1 MRKGQPYSGWWFSDK
16 SRATLRPMPDDSI
29 LAHQEAAVLTLTL
42 NRPAAFNSFTQPMAA
57 ALQDHLRAADADA
70 SVRCVVLT
78 GAGKAFCA
86 GQDLKE
92 ITGENA
98 PTFEEIVGGSYN
110 ATVRLIRGL
119 NKPVIAAVNG
129 VAAGAGANLALACD
143 LCVAAEGAKFIQ
155 AFSKIG
161 LIPDSGGTWM
171 LPRLVGMQRA
181 TALAY
186 LGTPVAAA
194 EAAAMGMIHQAM
206 PADGFLKEVMT
217 LATQLAAMP
226 TRGLALTKQAFN
238 KAFEQGLSDQ
248 LDTELE
254 LQGAASRTRDYQEG
268 VASFLEK
275 RKPTFEGH

>member
-1 MRKGQPYSGWWFSDK
+1 MRKGQPSSGWWFSDK

-171 LPRLVGMQRA
+171 LPPVGRHAARDSARLSRHTCGGCRSCRHGHDPSGDACRWFSQRGNDLGHPVGGHAHQR
-181 TALAY
+181 
-186 LGTPVAAA
+186 
-194 EAAAMGMIHQAM
+194 I
-206 PADGFLKEVMT
+206 
-217 LATQLAAMP
+217 
-226 TRGLALTKQAFN
+226 GLDQT
-238 KAFEQGLSDQ
+238 GL
-248 LDTELE
+248 
-254 LQGAASRTRDYQEG
+254 
-268 VASFLEK
+268 
-275 RKPTFEGH
+275 

>member
-1 MRKGQPYSGWWFSDK
+1 MHED
-16 SRATLRPMPDDSI
+16 TI
-29 LAHQEAAVLTLTL
+29 LTTREGGVLTLTF

-57 ALQDHLRAADADA
+57 ALQEQLRSADADA

-92 ITGENA
+92 ITAENA

-119 NKPVIAAVNG
+119 QKPVIAAVNG
-129 VAAGAGANLALACD
+129 VAAGAGANIALACD

-171 LPRLVGMQRA
+171 LPRLVGLQRA

-186 LGTPVAAA
+186 LGTPVTAA
-194 EAAAMGMIHQAM
+194 EAAAMGMIHRAF
-206 PADGFLKEVMT
+206 PSEEFVSEVMA
-217 LATQLAAMP
+217 LAVQLAAMP
-226 TRGLALTKQAFN
+226 TQGLALTKQAFN
-238 KAFEQGLSDQ
+238 KAFEQGFSDQ

-254 LQGAASRTRDYQEG
+254 LQGAASRTEDYQEG
-268 VASFLEK
+268 VAAFLEK
-275 RKPTFEGH
+275 RKPTFAGH